1 MTDWSA
7 GLRRLM
13 MRLIETVRP
22 HRRDADAA
30 REIESHLAMLED
42 EFHRRGLT
50 AVEAR
55 REARRAFGSSPLT
68 MDRHRD
74 ARSFAWLDDLR
85 WDLRYAARLLRRNP
99 AFALTA
105 ALSLAIGIGADT
117 TIFTI
122 ANALLFRAPAG
133 VHEPGRLVDIGRTVR
148 RGNAFNPS
156 SYPDYLDVRE
166 RATLLDGVYATSV
179 FPVGTSLAIDVS
191 GAERVFA
198 TRVTVNYFAVLRVT
212 PAAGRLFTAAD
223 SEQPGASPIVVLSYA
238 FWRRRFNG
246 DAAVVGRTV
255 RIDGEPYTI
264 VGVAPEGF
272 QGTGIRSCDL
282 WIPLTMTASARGTSF
297 LTNRASATV
306 AIGARL
312 EPGATVGAAAAEVE
326 SIGAAL
332 ASDHPLEDG
341 GKGLRLLP
349 GSPVPGA
356 AGVVA
361 VFLVLLTGIV
371 SSILVVACANV
382 AGVLLARCA
391 ARRREIAVR
400 LAIGAGRARLVR
412 QLVAET
418 LLLFAIGGVAGLL
431 CARVATS
438 LASRALPALPFP
450 IEVDLALDVRVLA
463 FAMALSFL
471 AAVACGLAPALYASR
486 TDSIAGLRDDGSG
499 SIGQARLRHA
509 FLVAQVAFSLVLI
522 VVAGLFVR
530 ALERVGSRNPGFDTS
545 GVEIAAVDL
554 STAGYSSETAPAFA
568 RAIVERV
575 RLLPG
580 VESATIAA
588 ALPSGFERMSLAV
601 LRAPGEQSEDTSRL
615 PSADWNIVEPGYFST
630 LKIAMLSGRDFTATD
645 RADGQRVVIIGAGVA
660 RRIFPGEDAVGR
672 FITEQHYAPPGQSP
686 APERMLVVGVVA
698 DPTYGTLFDGM
709 TGLYV
714 YVPLQQ
720 RYLAGFTNVV
730 VRGANGRSTA
740 NDVRAAIRALN
751 PNVAVGTAQAAADVT
766 SLGLLPQRIAASSAG
781 SLGLV
786 GLLLAAMGL
795 YGVTAYAVAC
805 RTRELGVRI
814 ALGATRGAIL
824 RMVLGQGMALTLG
837 GCALGLALAAGA
849 AQLGASMLFGV
860 APIDPPTFVGAAVLF
875 TAVGLMACYIPAR
888 RATRIEPIHALRAE

>member
-7 GLRRLM
+7 GLRRFVS
-13 MRLIETVRP
+13 RLIETVRP
-22 HRRDADAA
+22 QRLDADAA
-30 REIESHLAMLED
+30 REIQSHLAMLED
-42 EFHRRGLT
+42 EFQRRGLT

-55 REARRAFGSSPLT
+55 REAGRAFGSSALT

-74 ARSFAWLDDLR
+74 ARSFGWLDDLR

-133 VHEPGRLVDIGRTVR
+133 VREPGRLVDIGRTVR
-148 RGNAFNPS
+148 RGSAFNPS

-179 FPVGTSLAIDVS
+179 FPIGTSIAVDAA

-198 TRVTVNYFAVLRVT
+198 TRVTVNYFAVLGVT
-212 PAAGRLFTAAD
+212 ARAGRLFTSAD
-223 SEQPGASPIVVLSYA
+223 SEQPGASPIVVLSDA
-238 FWRRRFNG
+238 FWRRRFNN
-246 DAAVVGRTV
+246 DATVVGRTV
-255 RIDGEPYTI
+255 RVDGEPYTI
-264 VGVAPEGF
+264 VGVAPEAF

-282 WIPLTMTASARGTSF
+282 WIPLTMTASTRGTSI

-306 AIGARL
+306 VIGARL
-312 EPGATVGAAAAEVE
+312 RPGATVGAAAAEVE

-332 ASDHPLEDG
+332 AREHPLEDG

-349 GSPVPGA
+349 VSPVPGVA
-356 AGVVA
+356 DVVA

-382 AGVLLARCA
+382 AGVLLARSA

-418 LLLFAIGGVAGLL
+418 LLLFAIGGAAGLL

-438 LASRALPALPFP
+438 LVSRALPALPFP
-450 IEVDLALDVRVLA
+450 IEVDLALDARVLA
-463 FAMALSFL
+463 FTMALSFV
-471 AAVACGLAPALYASR
+471 AAMACGLAPALHASK
-486 TDSIAGLRDDGSG
+486 TDSIAGLRGDGSG
-499 SIGQARLRHA
+499 SIGQTRLRHA
-509 FLVAQVAFSLVLI
+509 FLVAQVAFSLVLV

-554 STAGYSSETAPAFA
+554 PTAGYSSETAPGFA

-588 ALPSGFERMSLAV
+588 ALPSGFERMSLAR
-601 LRAPGEQSEDTSRL
+601 LRAPGEQSEDMSQL

-630 LKIAMLSGRDFTATD
+630 LKIAMLSGRDFTAAD
-645 RADGQRVVIIGAGVA
+645 RADGQRVAIIGAGVA
-660 RRIFPGEDAVGR
+660 RRFLPGEDAVGR
-672 FITEQHYAPPGQSP
+672 FITEQRYTPPGQSP

-740 NDVRAAIRALN
+740 SDVRAAIRALN

-766 SLGLLPQRIAASSAG
+766 SLGLLPQRIAASTAG
-781 SLGLV
+781 GLGLV

-805 RTRELGVRI
+805 RTHELGVRI

-824 RMVLGQGMALTLG
+824 RLVLGQGMAVTLG
-837 GCALGLALAAGA
+837 GCALGVALAAGA
-849 AQLGASMLFGV
+849 ARLAASMLFGV
-860 APIDPPTFVGAAVLF
+860 APIDPPTFGGAVVLF
-875 TAVGLMACYIPAR
+875 AGVGLAACYAPAR
-888 RATRIEPIHALRAE
+888 RAIRIEPVDALRQE